1 MADGSKKKKKKGK
14 KKKKKNGMNMTV
26 AVDDSQYYDY
36 TVMGDDVISEDKEP
50 FVVARQSQKNL
61 KSIVHGSVNGN
72 NPTPHLGKQEND
84 YEDTSLSKSAYVKG
98 QIDEDPF
105 SPGVTN

>member
-50 FVVARQSQKNL
+50 FVVAR
-61 KSIVHGSVNGN
+61 
-72 NPTPHLGKQEND
+72 
-84 YEDTSLSKSAYVKG
+84 
-98 QIDEDPF
+98 
-105 SPGVTN
+105 